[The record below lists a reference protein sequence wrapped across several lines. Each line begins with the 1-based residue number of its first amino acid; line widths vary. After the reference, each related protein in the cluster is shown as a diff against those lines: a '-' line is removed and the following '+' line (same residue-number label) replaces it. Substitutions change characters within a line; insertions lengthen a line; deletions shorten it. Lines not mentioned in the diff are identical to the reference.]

1 MRNIQE
7 RLHDL
12 SAAVFGMSKRLDY
25 RKPFAALIA
34 LVLLLA
40 TNAQANIIE
49 FRVVQ
54 SLSKLTQTVKHSGW
68 IFGGG
73 STLSP
78 QFAGSDVTS
87 YVGGMFVDI
96 QDNTIQLM
104 PGASITAAI
113 GAPGAGGVPGLFA
126 PFDPVVAP
134 PSLTTPGLNPNS
146 NYGWA
151 AGGIVGQKLV
161 QYGVQIDNG
170 APSSGLPSTP
180 MQRAG
185 IQFNLSGQG
194 MSFSAGREASTSTL
208 LPEENV
214 TRSLAGETFLLFGT
228 DRSDIGTWDGVTLT
242 LPVHSV
248 YSFLVTNEHTG
259 VTRSAYI
266 TGQLVL
272 VPVPEPS
279 SVVLAA
285 LGLIGLAV
293 WGWRSRKR

>member
-1 MRNIQE
+1 MRNIRE
-7 RLHDL
+7 CLHL
-12 SAAVFGMSKRLDY
+12 AVASFGMPMRLDY
-25 RKPFAALIA
+25 RKPLAAVIA
-34 LVLLLA
+34 TFLVFA
-40 TNAQANIIE
+40 TNAQAEIVE
-49 FRVVQ
+49 FKVVQ
-54 SLSKLTQTVKHSGW
+54 SLSKLTQTMRLSGW
-68 IFGGG
+68 VFGGG
-73 STLSP
+73 STMSP

-151 AGGIVGQKLV
+151 AGGIAGQKLV

-170 APSSGLPSTP
+170 APASGLPSTP

-185 IQFNLSGQG
+185 INFNLSGQG
-194 MSFSAGREASTSTL
+194 MSFATGREASTSTL
-208 LPEENV
+208 LPEDNV
-214 TRSLAGETFLLFGT
+214 TRSLAGETFLRFGT

-279 SVVLAA
+279 SVSLAA
-285 LGLIGLAV
+285 IGLIGLAA
-293 WGWRSRKR
+293 WGWRRRKR